1 MPSDVPIGLT
11 QKGAT
16 WWHTDDYAS
25 PNLSKSSMGK
35 FFNAVLSTGAHIGEV
50 WVFNHNYNNS
60 AVYVSVYMTEGMKNT
75 IEANTKFRF
84 RPPPVINLN

>member
-1 MPSDVPIGLT
+1 
-11 QKGAT
+11 
-16 WWHTDDYAS
+16 
-25 PNLSKSSMGK
+25 MGT

-50 WVFNHNYNNS
+50 WVFNHKYNNS
-60 AVYVSVYMTEGMKNT
+60 AVYVSVYMTEEMKNT

>member
-1 MPSDVPIGLT
+1 MQPPIGLT
-11 QKGAT
+11 AKGAT
-16 WWHTDDYAS
+16 WWHTEDHHS
-25 PNLSKSSMGK
+25 PNLSKASMGT

-60 AVYVSVYMTEGMKNT
+60 AVYVSVYMTEEMKNT

-84 RPPPVINLN
+84 RPPPTINLN

>member
-1 MPSDVPIGLT
+1 MVPIGLT

-16 WWHTDDYAS
+16 WWHTDDHHS
-25 PNLSKSSMGK
+25 PNLSKSSMGT

-60 AVYVSVYMTEGMKNT
+60 AVYVSVYMTEDMKNS
-75 IEANTKFRF
+75 IETKTKFRF